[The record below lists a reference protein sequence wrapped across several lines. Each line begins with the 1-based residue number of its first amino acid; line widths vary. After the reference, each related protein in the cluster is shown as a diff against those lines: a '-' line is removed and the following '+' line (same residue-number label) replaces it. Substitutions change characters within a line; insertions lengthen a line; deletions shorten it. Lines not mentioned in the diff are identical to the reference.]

1 MAWTLVFTLHYLVTS
16 WLKGIV
22 IVPYRLSSPQKLRPC
37 IPIKKTKIK
46 KQIASARGTME
57 RGKDSEH
64 SKSLK
69 SSPGSAIN
77 REPQILPDIYMAE
90 ACVVSFPFPSWPAR
104 FLFSLS
110 PASLRH
116 KEASVELGESCI
128 ELCLPR
134 RMLQVMYRSD
144 SGVEQ
149 VNRSQYSWHS
159 KYAHKMQW
167 LQSKTACNQRE
178 KERKTVFVFSI
189 LNWGDFS
196 IERFHSRGQH
206 L

>member
-22 IVPYRLSSPQKLRPC
+22 IVPYRLSSPQKLRPS

-46 KQIASARGTME
+46 KEKTNARGTME

-69 SSPGSAIN
+69 SSPGFVIN
-77 REPQILPDIYMAE
+77 REPQILLESYITE
-90 ACVVSFPFPSWPAR
+90 ASVVSSPFPSRPAC

-110 PASLRH
+110 PAYLRH

-134 RMLQVMYRSD
+134 RMLQVMYRSN

-149 VNRSQYSWHS
+149 ANLSQYSWHS
-159 KYAHKMQW
+159 KSAHKM
-167 LQSKTACNQRE
+167 
-178 KERKTVFVFSI
+178 
-189 LNWGDFS
+189 
-196 IERFHSRGQH
+196 
-206 L
+206 

>member
-16 WLKGIV
+16 WLNSIV
-22 IVPYRLSSPQKLRPC
+22 IVPYRLSSPQKLRPS
-37 IPIKKTKIK
+37 IPIKKTKSK
-46 KQIASARGTME
+46 KGKASARGTME

-77 REPQILPDIYMAE
+77 REPQILPEGYMAE
-90 ACVVSFPFPSWPAR
+90 ASVVSFAFPSWPAR

-116 KEASVELGESCI
+116 KEASEELEESRI

-144 SGVEQ
+144 SSVEKANQ
-149 VNRSQYSWHS
+149 SQYSWYS
-159 KYAHKMQW
+159 KYAHKMQ
-167 LQSKTACNQRE
+167 
-178 KERKTVFVFSI
+178 
-189 LNWGDFS
+189 
-196 IERFHSRGQH
+196 
-206 L
+206 